1 MKIAHIIT
9 FLLLII
15 GGINWLLV
23 GIAKWDIGNLFGGQ
37 DATIS
42 RVIYVLVGLSAVYAI
57 ATHKKECKAC
67 CGGKDECCGGKK
79 DTQEQAKSAQPS

>member
-1 MKIAHIIT
+1 MKTAHIIT

-37 DATIS
+37 GATIS
-42 RVIYVLVGLSAVYAI
+42 RVIYVLVGLSAVYAV

-67 CGGKDECCGGKK
+67 CGGEKECCGGKK
-79 DTQEQAKSAQPS
+79 ETKEPAQPEQQS